1 MQLQNFEFQAL
12 FSDVQRQ
19 LSDVQAQI
27 SQIQAQSSNLES
39 RISHV
44 QSQLSSQPDDVTKLW
59 KIVSVLDVDAGERD
73 KTVKAVQTRMSGY
86 EEKSRTIERDV
97 KERFEALS
105 PEVNGRD
112 FTKSVSGR
120 SIYPELGRG
129 RRGRDRSVAF

>member
-1 MQLQNFEFQAL
+1 MQLQSFEFQAL
-12 FSDVQRQ
+12 FSDVRRQ

-27 SQIQAQSSNLES
+27 SQIQAQYSDLES

-44 QSQLSSQPDDVTKLW
+44 QSQLSTQPDDVTKLW

-73 KTVKAVQTRMSGY
+73 KTVKAVQTRMAEY
-86 EEKSRTIERDV
+86 EKKTTTIERDIT
-97 KERFEALS
+97 ERFEALS
-105 PEVNGRD
+105 PEVHGRD
-112 FTKSVSGR
+112 FTKSASGR